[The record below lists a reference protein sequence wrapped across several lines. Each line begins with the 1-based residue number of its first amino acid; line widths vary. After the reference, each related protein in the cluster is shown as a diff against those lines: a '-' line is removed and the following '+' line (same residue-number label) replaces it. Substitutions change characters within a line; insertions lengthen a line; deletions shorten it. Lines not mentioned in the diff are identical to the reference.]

1 MAVRRVIHEPDPEPV
16 DDPLASRCGVM
27 ASGPSEDEQ
36 AWATDKREFVA
47 DSRDDAGDDRD
58 VVADAR
64 DVVAEARDV
73 IADAREAVLDLREK
87 SLNDATRQLASA
99 ADAAAAAER
108 TAASR
113 ERDRTAEDREHISGV
128 RQESD
133 AEREAAATRRTDRSQ
148 PTLLALAFASIAEHL
163 YDAQTYDEVLRRIAE
178 AAVATI
184 SGSDSASVTLR
195 DEGEFRTAAST
206 GRSATGVDEAQYDA
220 GQGPSLDAFTTPM
233 VDASA
238 FPDARWPALGG
249 APFTYGVESSLS
261 YQLHLGSGDD
271 VEADTGSLNIYAL
284 TPDAFDEAAHEI
296 GSILAAHASVAARA
310 VGDRITL
317 EDLGD
322 HLEQA
327 LLSRDVIGQ
336 AKGILMERLKVTP
349 EDAFDILRS
358 SSQHLNVKLREV
370 ARELTATGEVRAE
383 DPKLPAIPTEGGSPS
398 A

>member
-1 MAVRRVIHEPDPEPV
+1 
-16 DDPLASRCGVM
+16 M
-27 ASGPSEDEQ
+27 ASEPGEDEQ
-36 AWATDKREFVA
+36 AWASDKREFVA
-47 DSRDDAGDDRD
+47 DSRDQTGDERD

-73 IADAREAVLDLREK
+73 LADAREAVLDLREK
-87 SLNDATRQLASA
+87 SLNDAASQLASA
-99 ADAAAAAER
+99 TDAAAATER
-108 TAASR
+108 TTAST
-113 ERDRTAEDREHISGV
+113 ERDRTAEDRARISGA

-133 AEREAAATRRTDRSQ
+133 AEREAAAERRTNRAE
-148 PTLLALAFASIAEHL
+148 PTLLALAFASIAQHL
-163 YDAQTYDEVLRRIAE
+163 YDAPTYDEVLRRIAE

-184 SGSDSASVTLR
+184 TGSESASVTLR
-195 DEGEFRTAAST
+195 DDGEFRTAAST

-238 FPDARWPALGG
+238 FPDARWPALGE
-249 APFTYGVESSLS
+249 APFTFGVESSLS
-261 YQLHLGSGDD
+261 YQLHLGSGED
-271 VEADTGSLNIYAL
+271 VEAGTGSLNIYAL

-296 GSILAAHASVAARA
+296 GAILAAHASVAARA

-317 EDLGD
+317 EGLGR
-322 HLEQA
+322 HLERA

-349 EDAFDILRS
+349 DDAFEILRS

-370 ARELTATGEVRAE
+370 ARELTATGEVHSE
-383 DPKLPAIPTEGGSPS
+383 DPQPAAIPTEGEDPS
-398 A
+398 TP